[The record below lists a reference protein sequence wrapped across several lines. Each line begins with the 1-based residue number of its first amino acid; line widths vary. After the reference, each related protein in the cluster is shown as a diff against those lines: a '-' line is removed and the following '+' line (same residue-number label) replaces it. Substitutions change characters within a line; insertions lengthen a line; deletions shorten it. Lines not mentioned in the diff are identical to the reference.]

1 MIPKLSRAPA
11 ALFLVWGA
19 AALGQ
24 QPQLPPNHPPIDR
37 PAQSSVPVA
46 PGDELPSGHPPVDR
60 PTPSTVPVAPG
71 DSLPAGHPPVAGSG
85 RSSSDAGAAPES
97 VDQLIRE
104 MDQSPGL
111 AARDKPFQVAYSMG
125 RLYYAKGRFKE
136 ATAFLR
142 QAVEKGEPLR
152 KLYLEQRARAGKRGP
167 PSPEKSACGASADAA
182 LEEQE
187 KAIAARAKKDGL
199 AAASCARLALGLV
212 LDAEQMLAA
221 ALFITGDSAGARAS
235 LERILQVAPDD
246 ADALSAHAN
255 ILFETAAD
263 DLRELKKARA
273 EWERALAV
281 RPGASTAERTRRLIA
296 RADAAIAAGG
306 FSRLA
311 AKERASARVA
321 APASPSPVAAG
332 AGSAPGGS
340 GATATSTTASGS
352 PVPAGAAAPPALSRE
367 TMEAFRNTK
376 VTPEMEATFAKLIAD
391 AEDYLARGSY
401 QQAMDNY
408 RQVMPY
414 QPENGRLR
422 AGMAWA
428 LIGLNRQP
436 MAENVWRVAVGSDP
450 TAVEKLGETLQAKG
464 DSRGAKALW
473 GKLASSDPTYAER
486 TGLKAR
492 LAK

>member
-1 MIPKLSRAPA
+1 
-11 ALFLVWGA
+11 
-19 AALGQ
+19 
-24 QPQLPPNHPPIDR
+24 
-37 PAQSSVPVA
+37 
-46 PGDELPSGHPPVDR
+46 
-60 PTPSTVPVAPG
+60 
-71 DSLPAGHPPVAGSG
+71 
-85 RSSSDAGAAPES
+85 
-97 VDQLIRE
+97 
-104 MDQSPGL
+104 MDQTPGL
-111 AARDKPFQVAYSMG
+111 AASDKPFQVAYSMG

-152 KLYLEQRARAGKRGP
+152 KLYLEQRARAGKRGL
-167 PSPEKSACGASADAA
+167 PSPEKSACGVAADAA

-187 KAIAARAKKDGL
+187 KAITARAKKDGL
-199 AAASCARLALGLV
+199 AAASCARLALGPV

-246 ADALSAHAN
+246 ADALSAHGN
-255 ILFETAAD
+255 ILFETAGD

-306 FSRLA
+306 FSKLA
-311 AKERASARVA
+311 AKERASVNVA
-321 APASPSPVAAG
+321 AAGSPAPVAPFAAG

-340 GATATSTTASGS
+340 GATATAATGSGS
-352 PVPAGAAAPPALSRE
+352 TVPAGAAAPPALSRE

-473 GKLASSDPTYAER
+473 GKLASSDPSYAER
-486 TGLKAR
+486 SGLKAR
-492 LAK
+492 LTK